1 MGYLKTVKNS
11 TATFAKTQTDL
22 FAVGV
27 FEDLKL
33 TLIGKEA
40 DEHVEGQILAAINN
54 GDVKGKIGETSLFF
68 GKKKR
73 ILLVGLGDKKKF
85 DEEAI
90 RLTGG
95 TVLKTAISKKLK
107 TVAMELF
114 GGKKAAS
121 FSQALAEGIILGS
134 YQFIT
139 YKTQDKELFEVKSTS
154 VIKAD
159 LKALEKGLIIAKAV
173 CYARDME
180 NDPGNVTTPTKLA
193 KFAKEIA
200 TEGGMKLT
208 VFDRGKFTK
217 MGMGAFAGVAL
228 GTGESPKF
236 ILLEYN
242 GGKADEKPVAL
253 VGKGLTFD
261 SGGISI
267 KPSASMD
274 EMKFDMCGG
283 GLVLAVMK
291 AVAQLKPKVNI
302 VAAIPATENLS
313 GNKAYKPGDILTAYN
328 GKTIEVLNTDAE
340 GRLILADALAYVSK
354 HFKPKYMLDFATLT
368 GAVVIALGHV
378 ATGIMGTDEKLIK
391 KVKNSSKNTGEKVWE
406 FPLWDEYCEQIKS
419 EIADIKNVGA
429 ARQAGTIAA
438 GAFLKEF
445 VDEEIPWVHFD
456 IAGTAY
462 NQKEKSYTY
471 KKGATGANI
480 RLVLDLIQE

>member
-1 MGYLKTVKNS
+1 MGYLKSVKNS
-11 TATFAKTQTDL
+11 TSTFSKTQTGL

-27 FEDLKL
+27 FEDLNL
-33 TLIGKEA
+33 SVIGKEA
-40 DEHVEGQILAAINN
+40 DKYLDGQISAAITN
-54 GDVKGKIGETSLFF
+54 GDIKGKKGETSLLY

-73 ILLVGLGDKKKF
+73 ILVVGLGDKKKF
-85 DEEAI
+85 DEEAV
-90 RLTGG
+90 RLAGG

-114 GGKKAAS
+114 GGGKAAS
-121 FSQALAEGIILGS
+121 YSQALAEGIILGS

-139 YKTQDKELFEVKSTS
+139 YKTQDKELFEVSS
-154 VIKAD
+154 AMVLDANSNAVD
-159 LKALEKGLIIAKAV
+159 KGSIIASSV
-173 CYARDME
+173 CFARDVQ
-180 NDPGNVTTPTKLA
+180 NHPGNVTTPTKLA
-193 KFAKEIA
+193 KLAKEIA
-200 TEGGMKLT
+200 SEGGMKLT
-208 VFDRGKFTK
+208 VFDRDKFTK

-228 GTGESPKF
+228 GTAEPPKF

-242 GGKADEKPVAL
+242 GGKSNEKPIGL

-267 KPSASMD
+267 KPAASMD

-283 GLVLAVMK
+283 GVVLGVMK
-291 AVAQLKPKVNI
+291 AVAKLKPKVNI

-313 GNKAYKPGDILTAYN
+313 GEKAYKPGDILTAYN

-354 HFKPKYMLDFATLT
+354 HHKPRYMLDFATLT
-368 GAVVIALGHV
+368 GAVIIALGHI
-378 ATGIMGTDEKLIK
+378 ATGVMGTDEKL
-391 KVKNSSKNTGEKVWE
+391 VKRVKDSSKKTGEKVWE

-419 EIADIKNVGA
+419 EIADIKNMGA
-429 ARQAGTIAA
+429 PREAGSIAA

-445 VDEEIPWVHFD
+445 VEEGIPWVHFD

-462 NQKEKSYTY
+462 NNKESSLTN
-471 KKGATGANI
+471 KKGASGVAI
-480 RLVLDLIQE
+480 RLVLDMIQG

>member
-1 MGYLKTVKNS
+1 MGYLKSVKNS
-11 TATFAKTQTDL
+11 TSTFSKTQTDL

-27 FEDLKL
+27 FEDLNL
-33 TLIGKEA
+33 SVIGKEA
-40 DEHVEGQILAAINN
+40 DKYLDGQISAAITN
-54 GDVKGKIGETSLFF
+54 GDIKGKKGETSLLY

-73 ILLVGLGDKKKF
+73 ILVVGLGDKKIF
-85 DEEAI
+85 DEEAV
-90 RLTGG
+90 RLAGG
-95 TVLKTAISKKLK
+95 TVLKTAISKNLK

-114 GGKKAAS
+114 GGGKAAS
-121 FSQALAEGIILGS
+121 YSQALAEGIILGS

-139 YKTQDKELFEVKSTS
+139 YKTQDKELFEVSS
-154 VIKAD
+154 AMVLDANSNAVD
-159 LKALEKGLIIAKAV
+159 KGSIIASSV
-173 CYARDME
+173 CFARDVQ
-180 NDPGNVTTPTKLA
+180 NHPGNVTTPTKLA
-193 KFAKEIA
+193 KLAKEIA
-200 TEGGMKLT
+200 SEGGMKLT
-208 VFDRGKFTK
+208 VFDRDKFTK

-228 GTGESPKF
+228 GTAEPPKF

-242 GGKADEKPVAL
+242 GGKSNEKPIGL

-267 KPSASMD
+267 KPAASMD

-283 GLVLAVMK
+283 GVVLGVMK

-313 GNKAYKPGDILTAYN
+313 GEKAYKPGDILTAYN

-354 HFKPKYMLDFATLT
+354 HHKPRYMLDFATLT
-368 GAVVIALGHV
+368 GAVIIALGHI
-378 ATGIMGTDEKLIK
+378 ATGVMGTDEKL
-391 KVKNSSKNTGEKVWE
+391 VKRVKDSSKKTGEKVWE

-419 EIADIKNVGA
+419 EIADIKNMGA
-429 ARQAGTIAA
+429 PREAGSIAA

-445 VDEEIPWVHFD
+445 VEEGIPWVHFD

-462 NQKEKSYTY
+462 NNKESSLTN
-471 KKGATGANI
+471 KKGASGVAI
-480 RLVLDLIQE
+480 RLVLDMIQG

>member
-1 MGYLKTVKNS
+1 MGYLKSVKNS
-11 TATFAKTQTDL
+11 TATFSKTQTDL

-33 TLIGKEA
+33 STIGKEA
-40 DEHVEGQILAAINN
+40 DKYMDGQILAAISN
-54 GDVKGKIGETSLFF
+54 GDIKGKSGETSLLY
-68 GKKKR
+68 GKKKK
-73 ILLVGLGDKKKF
+73 ILVVGLGDKKKF

-90 RLTGG
+90 RFAGG
-95 TVLKTAISKKLK
+95 TVLKTAISKKFK
-107 TVAMELF
+107 TVTIEFF
-114 GGKKAAS
+114 GGKKTDS
-121 FSQALAEGIILGS
+121 YSQALAEGIIIGS

-139 YKTQDKELFEVKSTS
+139 YKTQDKDLFEVVSAS
-154 VIKAD
+154 VLNAES
-159 LKALEKGLIIAKAV
+159 KALEKGSIIASGV
-173 CYARDME
+173 CFARDME

-193 KFAKEIA
+193 KFAKDIA
-200 TEGGMKLT
+200 KEGGMKLT
-208 VFDRGKFTK
+208 VFDREKFTA
-217 MGMGAFAGVAL
+217 MGMGAFAGVAS
-228 GTGESPKF
+228 GTGEPPKF

-242 GGKADEKPVAL
+242 GGKSDESPIAL

-283 GLVLAVMK
+283 GLVLGVMK

-313 GNKAYKPGDILTAYN
+313 GKKAYKPGDILTAYN

-354 HFKPKYMLDFATLT
+354 HFKPQYMLDFATLT
-368 GAVVIALGHV
+368 GAVVVALGHV
-378 ATGIMGTDEKLIK
+378 ATGIMGTDAKLIE
-391 KVKNSSKNTGEKVWE
+391 KVKKSSKITGEKVWE
-406 FPLWDEYCEQIKS
+406 LPLWDEYCEQIKS

-445 VDEEIPWVHFD
+445 VGEGIPWVHFD

-462 NQKEKSYTY
+462 NNKESSLTY
-471 KKGATGANI
+471 KKGASGAII
-480 RLVLDLIQE
+480 RLVLNMIQR